1 MSSNNNS
8 SVSSETS
15 KASAVGGESVAAHVV
30 TGADTTTTTTTTTN
44 DVTDTLQP
52 VSSNSSHERNSL
64 QAAIAALQQE
74 EASDATAEDAE
85 FSYASLQLSTTME
98 TVAASSVVAADVSA
112 PATTSESAAT
122 APADA
127 TTAATAEVS
136 ADHVS
141 AIYPE
146 PQLSSWRTADGHEI
160 VWQSLEAMAEQDAA
174 KAAEAKPVKKRQPRR
189 RHAKPST
196 TTTTTTDSGF
206 QPQLSSTM
214 PSQSHSATDMAPA
227 AAAANA
233 GASASQD
240 ADNISAAVTA
250 TKANTEG
257 SEVHVA
263 ANEPAAAAVAAGSH
277 VQLSPVEQILAQL
290 QEEVSELPL
299 CFAAEHATVIAMSDD
314 EQHEVATAIRTKREA
329 KSAATSVTTTQS
341 AAELPDSS
349 AVTAITAA
357 IHSTANSSAA
367 QAAAT
372 ALAEAFAAAEE
383 VAAAQQETGSAPDTA
398 ISAPE
403 ISAEDMN
410 AYSQMQLKEG
420 DKCPACGEGTLVLR
434 HSEHADFLGCSCF
447 PRCKLR
453 IFVARSHAVDVLKL
467 LSTTCP
473 QCGQPLAV
481 KKGRYGIF
489 IGCSNY
495 PDCTYIHKDTA
506 PQEQP
511 IACPVCHKGQ
521 LEARRARSG
530 RTFYGCNSFPHC
542 NFVLPGKPVLS
553 PCPECGFPVRFQ
565 KKVKAG
571 VALVCGNSL
580 CASRKRRKQELLKP
594 ESALH

>member
-1 MSSNNNS
+1 MGSDVHIAAVKDSTAAA
-8 SVSSETS
+8 SVSSNVPLT
-15 KASAVGGESVAAHVV
+15 
-30 TGADTTTTTTTTTN
+30 
-44 DVTDTLQP
+44 
-52 VSSNSSHERNSL
+52 
-64 QAAIAALQQE
+64 
-74 EASDATAEDAE
+74 
-85 FSYASLQLSTTME
+85 
-98 TVAASSVVAADVSA
+98 
-112 PATTSESAAT
+112 
-122 APADA
+122 
-127 TTAATAEVS
+127 
-136 ADHVS
+136 
-141 AIYPE
+141 
-146 PQLSSWRTADGHEI
+146 
-160 VWQSLEAMAEQDAA
+160 
-174 KAAEAKPVKKRQPRR
+174 
-189 RHAKPST
+189 
-196 TTTTTTDSGF
+196 
-206 QPQLSSTM
+206 
-214 PSQSHSATDMAPA
+214 
-227 AAAANA
+227 
-233 GASASQD
+233 
-240 ADNISAAVTA
+240 
-250 TKANTEG
+250 
-257 SEVHVA
+257 
-263 ANEPAAAAVAAGSH
+263 
-277 VQLSPVEQILAQL
+277 PVEQILAQL

-314 EQHEVATAIRTKREA
+314 EQHEVATAIRAKREA
-329 KSAATSVTTTQS
+329 QSAATSVTTTQS
-341 AAELPDSS
+341 AAELLESS
-349 AVTAITAA
+349 VSTA
-357 IHSTANSSAA
+357 IHSTADSSAA

-372 ALAEAFAAAEE
+372 ALAEAFAAEE
-383 VAAAQQETGSAPDTA
+383 EAAAAEQGASAAPDAA

-495 PDCTYIHKDTA
+495 PDCTYIHKDMA

-511 IACPVCHKGQ
+511 IACPLCHKGQ

-542 NFVLPGKPVLS
+542 NFVLPGKPVLN

-571 VALVCGNSL
+571 MALVCGNSL
-580 CASRKRRKQELLKP
+580 CASRKRRKQELLKT
-594 ESALH
+594 ESAQH

>member
-1 MSSNNNS
+1 M
-8 SVSSETS
+8 
-15 KASAVGGESVAAHVV
+15 
-30 TGADTTTTTTTTTN
+30 
-44 DVTDTLQP
+44 
-52 VSSNSSHERNSL
+52 
-64 QAAIAALQQE
+64 QA
-74 EASDATAEDAE
+74 T
-85 FSYASLQLSTTME
+85 
-98 TVAASSVVAADVSA
+98 
-112 PATTSESAAT
+112 
-122 APADA
+122 
-127 TTAATAEVS
+127 
-136 ADHVS
+136 
-141 AIYPE
+141 
-146 PQLSSWRTADGHEI
+146 
-160 VWQSLEAMAEQDAA
+160 
-174 KAAEAKPVKKRQPRR
+174 
-189 RHAKPST
+189 T
-196 TTTTTTDSGF
+196 TTTTTTDSVS
-206 QPQLSSTM
+206 QPLQSSTT
-214 PSQSHSATDMAPA
+214 PAHSQTATASANVA
-227 AAAANA
+227 AADV

-240 ADNISAAVTA
+240 ADNT
-250 TKANTEG
+250 T
-257 SEVHVA
+257 
-263 ANEPAAAAVAAGSH
+263 AAAVSATKGTSVGSDVHIAAVKDSTAAAS
-277 VQLSPVEQILAQL
+277 VSSNVPLTPVEQILAQL

-314 EQHEVATAIRTKREA
+314 EQHEVATAIRAKREA
-329 KSAATSVTTTQS
+329 QSAATSVTTTQS
-341 AAELPDSS
+341 AAELLESS
-349 AVTAITAA
+349 VSTA
-357 IHSTANSSAA
+357 IHSTADSSAA

-372 ALAEAFAAAEE
+372 ALAEAFAAEE
-383 VAAAQQETGSAPDTA
+383 EAAAAEQGASAAPDAA

-495 PDCTYIHKDTA
+495 PDCTYIHKDMA

-511 IACPVCHKGQ
+511 IACPLCHKGQ

-542 NFVLPGKPVLS
+542 NFVLPGKPVLN

-571 VALVCGNSL
+571 MALVCGNSL
-580 CASRKRRKQELLKP
+580 CASRKRRKQELLKT
-594 ESALH
+594 ESAQH